1 MKKGTILGAVSAI
14 GVWAILF
21 LGFQY
26 YQLTR
31 KAGELVGAKEI
42 ASEKLTK
49 EGIHS
54 TAHFVSAPI
63 EAPVSK
69 VRDAVWQVEHSSK
82 FIKNFKASDL
92 VKAEGNTKTVKL
104 QLQALNLPAQHFTM
118 EFTLD
123 AANNR
128 VSFKTIESQAQDVTG
143 WYQLEPVDG
152 GKRTKMTYHSEAKDK
167 INVPFPQSVIEGALR
182 ETFVNTVRGIS
193 DMVKGT

>member
-1 MKKGTILGAVSAI
+1 MKKGTILGVISAVA
-14 GVWAILF
+14 VWAVLF
-21 LGFQY
+21 ATFQY

-31 KAGELVGAKEI
+31 AAGEFVGAKEI
-42 ASEKLTK
+42 VNEKMTK
-49 EGIHS
+49 EGINS

-63 EAPVSK
+63 DAPVSK
-69 VRDAVWQVEHSSK
+69 VRDAVWKVELSSK

-92 VKAEGNTKTVKL
+92 VKAEGNKKTVKL

-123 AANNR
+123 ATNNR
-128 VSFKTIESQAQDVTG
+128 VEFKTIESQAQDVTG

-152 GKRTKMTYHSEAKDK
+152 GKHTKMIYHSEAKDK

-193 DMVKGT
+193 NMVKGA